1 MENNERENLT
11 DFDLNLD
18 TFGLPAELEDNLY
31 YSLRGG
37 QNPIQGVSPRPR
49 NRWRRRRPSI
59 TSSETRNFSL
69 DFIVNPS
76 SATER
81 VSQVGEGSLGVTDT
95 DERTAESSKPG
106 KGLAVDL
113 SGNELNKD
121 EDKEKNNEDEMSF
134 FDCNICFEMANEPVI
149 TFCGHLFC
157 WPCLYQWLHVYSKVK
172 LCPVCQTELT
182 DANITPIYGRGNN
195 VEDSKMKQKVGVP
208 PRPQARRVESFRQ
221 SIQRA
226 VSSSFQIEE
235 MIQRIGRRFDVA
247 RGRTPPQDVGGS
259 LELIDRADFLANQIL
274 ASGGIHREGYRRNI
288 LLEQSLLEAQDDV
301 VDVVSSEAEGTNP
314 RPPPSPPLR
323 SHSQTAASVVRLSS
337 ALSSHERVFHSF
349 LLNQHMRRHHAR
361 SPPLEN
367 RSSLS
372 SISSSV
378 VQRGG
383 GDAEIDLVVPVS
395 SSDAPRASFVDTEVY
410 RALRRRRL
418 N

>member
-18 TFGLPAELEDNLY
+18 TFELPAELEDNLY

-37 QNPIQGVSPRPR
+37 HNPIQGVSPRPR

-76 SATER
+76 SGSER

-95 DERTAESSKPG
+95 EERTSESSKPG

-113 SGNELNKD
+113 LDNELNKD
-121 EDKEKNNEDEMSF
+121 EEKEKNNDDEMNF
-134 FDCNICFEMANEPVI
+134 FDCNICFGMANEPVI

-182 DANITPIYGRGNN
+182 DANITPIYGRGND

-247 RGRTPPQDVGGS
+247 RGRTPPPDISGP
-259 LELIDRADFLANQIL
+259 LELINRADFLANQIF
-274 ASGGIHREGYRRNI
+274 ASGSIRREGYRRNI

-301 VDVVSSEAEGTNP
+301 VDVVSSEAEGSNP
-314 RPPPSPPLR
+314 RPPLSPPLQ
-323 SHSQTAASVVRLSS
+323 SHSQTAASVRLSS
-337 ALSSHERVFHSF
+337 ALSSHERVFHSYI
-349 LLNQHMRRHHAR
+349 LGHHMRRNHAR
-361 SPPLEN
+361 SPPFEN
-367 RSSLS
+367 RDSLS

-378 VQRGG
+378 VQRGDG
-383 GDAEIDLVVPVS
+383 AAEIDLVVPVS
-395 SSDAPRASFVDTEVY
+395 PSDASRASFVDTEVFH
-410 RALRRRRL
+410 ALRRRRL